1 MDKRV
6 LTLFVLSLFFLSAC
20 GSNKNL
26 KNEIAEKDENNIS
39 VEYSNAK
46 NNEEIKRIAI
56 DTSTDAV
63 EVPEEYNGLFM
74 SKYDVLSVES
84 DEYQALEVALNSI
97 NDTIKNKASDSIN
110 DFERWL
116 NMKENM
122 PETKDYLYSSEI
134 IAEIE
139 RADNNIVSINYLTHI
154 EMYDSHPIYEE
165 YAYNIDVK
173 TGRILG
179 IDDVVSL
186 NDDFYN
192 ALIKSIN
199 TDYSDVTFY
208 EKVNLEED
216 IQNYFED
223 EEAFIQKYYYKKFS
237 FYITDTDMH
246 FTLGGLEISDDYG
259 GDIVATIPINSK
271 EIKKKITI

>member
-122 PETKDYLYSSEI
+122 Q
-134 IAEIE
+134 
-139 RADNNIVSINYLTHI
+139 
-154 EMYDSHPIYEE
+154 
-165 YAYNIDVK
+165 
-173 TGRILG
+173 IL
-179 IDDVVSL
+179 
-186 NDDFYN
+186 
-192 ALIKSIN
+192 
-199 TDYSDVTFY
+199 
-208 EKVNLEED
+208 
-216 IQNYFED
+216 Q
-223 EEAFIQKYYYKKFS
+223 
-237 FYITDTDMH
+237 
-246 FTLGGLEISDDYG
+246 
-259 GDIVATIPINSK
+259 
-271 EIKKKITI
+271 